1 MPYRRDGILPRRHR
15 GSVCKPQAVP
25 NHAWSEGRADRGSS
39 SLLSACNFELVR
51 QFEPSGAPIRAFHG
65 TADDWNPAPP
75 CRAYIDRL
83 AAAGY
88 DAVMHEYPGAHHN
101 FDNPGN
107 PAHHVVSDAQ
117 TARNCLRREENGRL
131 LNAETGRPFTYQD
144 ACVILGASGQFN
156 PSALEAAQTVV
167 TDFLAAQFRL
177 SR

>member
-1 MPYRRDGILPRRHR
+1 
-15 GSVCKPQAVP
+15 
-25 NHAWSEGRADRGSS
+25 
-39 SLLSACNFELVR
+39 
-51 QFEPSGAPIRAFHG
+51 
-65 TADDWNPAPP
+65 
-75 CRAYIDRL
+75 
-83 AAAGY
+83 
-88 DAVMHEYPGAHHN
+88 MHEYPGAHHN